1 MRLLSIAGLLLLA
14 AGCSATLQSFGGGLG
29 SGRAP
34 TMFWPPPPATA
45 VTEGAPAAGM
55 VSFGEAEAQLDRTLR
70 EAGHA
75 VARALPIGGRHEHG
89 FARIT
94 RLERI
99 HDDGSPDTGPARWS
113 TLYPE
118 PANLRWLEG
127 ALTPRLPGP
136 GRFRVLLIAFT
147 DLPVVAKGRPPAWD
161 FATLM
166 ESTDAPPPLPASR
179 RASAGYRLVYLVYE
193 FRSTRADGAGERLN
207 EASLAASASVLVR

>member
-14 AGCSATLQSFGGGLG
+14 AGCTATLQPFGGGLG

-45 VTEGAPAAGM
+45 VTEGVLAAGTL
-55 VSFGEAEAQLDRTLR
+55 SFGEAEAQLDRTLR
-70 EAGHA
+70 AAGYA
-75 VARALPIGGRHEHG
+75 AARALPIGGRHEHG

-94 RLERI
+94 RLERS
-99 HDDGSPDTGPARWS
+99 HDDGSPETGPARWS
-113 TLYPE
+113 DLYPE

-127 ALTPRLPGP
+127 ALTPHLPGP
-136 GRFRVLLIAFT
+136 GRFRVLLVAFT
-147 DLPVVAKGRPPAWD
+147 DLPVVAKGRPPVWD

-166 ESTDAPPPLPASR
+166 ESTDAPPPLPESR

-193 FRSTRADGAGERLN
+193 YRSTRADGAGKRLD
-207 EASLAASASVLVR
+207 EPSLAASAHAFVP